1 MDQSLFKFDL
11 IAEDPTTHARAGVLH
26 TPHGDIETPIFMPVG
41 TKANVKGIPTE
52 TVKQLGAQ
60 IVLANTYH
68 LSMRP
73 GEDTI
78 AELGGLHKFM
88 NWHGPILTDSGGFQV
103 FSHNDA
109 VKLTDEGVR
118 FIVNDYDGRHVFWTP
133 EDNMEIAMKLGSDIC
148 MQLDQCPG
156 YPATRAYVERAVEL
170 SSMWAERCY
179 KAHTRDDQ
187 ALFGIVQ
194 GGMHLDLRL
203 RSLRHLEECGDFPGY
218 GIGGYSV
225 GEDHETMFETLAP
238 LVSEYMP
245 KHKPRYLM
253 GVGNPTTLVRGVGVG
268 IDMFDCVLPTL
279 CARRRPHR
287 SHLHL
292 PGVHGRLQPRA
303 HPPHGHAEGDA
314 RRHFAVD
321 AQHLL
326 PAQPY
331 AACSPGHY
339 RGPLR
344 CVRERLD
351 EQPCG
356 GGLLRATDTLA
367 ERGQR
372 QWSSASR
379 SSHSLT
385 PAARPLTDSL
395 QVLDASWV
403 PYRIVDARAGV

>member
-1 MDQSLFKFDL
+1 MDQNLFKFDL

-225 GEDHETMFETLAP
+225 GEDHETMYETLEP
-238 LVSEYMP
+238 LVAEHMP
-245 KHKPRYLM
+245 KSKPRYLM
-253 GVGNPTTLVRGVGVG
+253 GVGNPTTLVRAVASGV
-268 IDMFDCVLPTL
+268 DMFDCVLPTRT
-279 CARRRPHR
+279 ARMGTAF
-287 SHLHL
+287 SSE
-292 PGVHGRLQPRA
+292 GRLNLKN
-303 HPPHGHAEGDA
+303 A
-314 RRHFAVD
+314 RFKHDQRV
-321 AQHLL
+321 
-326 PAQPY
+326 
-331 AACSPGHY
+331 
-339 RGPLR
+339 
-344 CVRERLD
+344 LD
-351 EQPCG
+351 EHCDCPACAG
-356 GGLLRATDTLA
+356 GFTRAYIHHLVRQGEMLGGILLSQHNIRYLLALMERVRAAIAQGRYEQFYRD
-367 ERGQR
+367 
-372 QWSSASR
+372 WMDS
-379 SSHSLT
+379 
-385 PAARPLTDSL
+385 PAANDF
-395 QVLDASWV
+395 
-403 PYRIVDARAGV
+403 